1 MSLNLKYAKPRESVV
16 FHVLW
21 VLSLATSPQTHARDA
36 IELTSLGSGVVEVS
50 YVAISLVKEIYR
62 QAGLEVH
69 VTQLP
74 AARSTI
80 EVTEGRMDGEV
91 ARGVAYGA
99 ANPSLIR
106 VEPPYIYLS
115 TFAFSLKSTKVNFNA
130 KDDLKKH
137 SAGIVS
143 GVTGDERLAKTLG
156 FSEVETA
163 SSREGLFRMLAMGRF
178 DVAIHDSSLGMSEI
192 NRLGLKDIVG
202 VEIFREPIYTF
213 LSPKNK
219 DLAPVIGGIIKNLSD
234 SGELGRLEGKF
245 RKEFRAKAAA
255 AVPLQ

>member
-1 MSLNLKYAKPRESVV
+1 MSLNLKYTKLRKSVV

-21 VLSLATSPQTHARDA
+21 VLSLATSAQTYARDA

-50 YVAISLVKEIYR
+50 FVAISLVKEIYK

-91 ARGVAYGA
+91 ARGLAYGE
-99 ANPSLIR
+99 ANPTLVR

-115 TFAFSLKSTKVNFNA
+115 TFAFFLKSTKVNFNA
-130 KDDLKKH
+130 KDELKNH
-137 SAGIVS
+137 SVGFVS

-178 DVAIHDSSLGMSEI
+178 DVALHDSSLGMSEI

-219 DLAPVIGGIIKNLSD
+219 DLAPAIGGIIKKLSD
-234 SGELGRLEGKF
+234 SGELGRLEERF

-255 AVPLQ
+255 SVAPQ

>member
-1 MSLNLKYAKPRESVV
+1 MSLNLKYANPRKSVV
-16 FHVLW
+16 FHILVAL
-21 VLSLATSPQTHARDA
+21 LLTASPQIHAREA

-50 YVAISLVKEIYR
+50 YVAISLVKEIHK
-62 QAGLEVH
+62 QAGLEAH
-69 VTQLP
+69 VTQFP
-74 AARSTI
+74 PARSTI

-99 ANPSLIR
+99 ANPTLIR

-143 GVTGDERLAKTLG
+143 GITGDERLAKTLG

-202 VEIFREPIYTF
+202 AEILREPIYIY

-219 DLAPVIGGIIKNLSD
+219 DLAPVIGGVIKKLSD
-234 SGELGRLEGKF
+234 SGELGRLEEKL

-255 AVPLQ
+255 SVPLQ